1 MQNVLSTVP
10 RRSSIWPLVLLAIL
24 AVGGLYLFKWNPYFN
39 KAFLAAAHHSL
50 GPSILSGTG
59 THASLPS
66 WQSAWAYSLAYYKAV
81 WQAVILG
88 LVLGAG
94 VQALLPGDWLARLLG
109 KETFGGTALAAVAAV
124 PSMMCT
130 CCTAPVAVGMRAR
143 RVSIS
148 ASLAYWIGNPML
160 NPATI
165 VFIGFVLGWGWSALR
180 IVTALVMVFGI
191 SHLAAHLDS
200 EVRPV
205 AVAASGPVPVSPPE
219 EGNPLARFVTILG
232 CLTLRLVPEYIVIV
246 LALGAARVWL
256 FPLMS
261 PSVGHSLVLG
271 LWLAIAGTLFV
282 IPTAGEIPIVQVLMS
297 YGLGPF
303 GSGVL
308 LATLPAVSLPSL
320 VMLGRSF
327 PLRTLILVTGAV
339 AVLGILSGTAAL
351 LLVL

>member
-1 MQNVLSTVP
+1 MQNVQYTVP
-10 RRSSIWPLVLLAIL
+10 RRSSLWPLVLLAIL
-24 AVGGLYLFKWNPYFN
+24 VVGGLYLVKWNPYFN

-50 GPSILSGTG
+50 GPSIVNGAG
-59 THASLPS
+59 THAPSPS

-109 KETFGGTALAAVAAV
+109 KETFGSTALAAVAAI

-130 CCTAPVAVGMRAR
+130 CCTAPVAVGMRER
-143 RVSIS
+143 RVSTS
-148 ASLAYWIGNPML
+148 AALAYWIGNPML

-165 VFIGFVLGWGWSALR
+165 VFMGFVLGWAWSALR

-191 SHLAAHLDS
+191 SYLAARLS
-200 EVRPV
+200 PEKRISAGPQAGALPV
-205 AVAASGPVPVSPPE
+205 LPPDG
-219 EGNPLARFVTILG
+219 GNPLTRFITIFGGLS
-232 CLTLRLVPEYIVIV
+232 LRLVPEYVVIV
-246 LALGAARVWL
+246 LALGAARAWL

-261 PSVGHSLVLG
+261 PSIGHSLILG
-271 LWLAIAGTLFV
+271 IWLAIAGTLFV

-303 GSGVL
+303 GAGAL

-320 VMLGRSF
+320 VMIARSF
-327 PLRTLILVTGAV
+327 ALRTLIMVTVAV
-339 AVLGILSGTAAL
+339 AVLGVLSGVAAL
-351 LLVL
+351 LLGL